1 MKAACKYLGF
11 LVLGAVLIAPIAI
24 STKAASQDD
33 KRQEENHR
41 DKKQKRVYDR
51 THKDYHNW
59 DDNEDRAYRQFLSEK
74 HMAYRDISKLKRN
87 LQDEYWNWRHDHP
100 DHD

>member
-1 MKAACKYLGF
+1 MCKYLGF
-11 LVLGAVLIAPIAI
+11 LVLGAVLIAPVAS

-33 KRQEENHR
+33 KRQEDNHR

-51 THKDYHNW
+51 SHKDYHNW
-59 DDNEDRAYRQFLSEK
+59 DANEDRAYREFLVDQ
-74 HMAYRDISKLKRN
+74 HIVYRDFSKRKRN
-87 LQDEYWNWRHDHP
+87 QQEQDEYGNWRHDHP